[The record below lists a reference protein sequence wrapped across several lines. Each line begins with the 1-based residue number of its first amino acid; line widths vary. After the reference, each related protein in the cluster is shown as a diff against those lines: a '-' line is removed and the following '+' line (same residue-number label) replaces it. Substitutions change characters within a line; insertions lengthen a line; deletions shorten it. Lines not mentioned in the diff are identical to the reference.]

1 MARQGY
7 DLELRRYNGR
17 AWRAMFF
24 VEGFE
29 HSLTAD
35 AGSAWAPSP
44 WAAVQQ
50 AARETLSKLERGDEA
65 ASPDW
70 MLPDESPR

>member
-17 AWRAMFF
+17 GWRAVFF

-44 WAAVQQ
+44 WAAIQQ
-50 AARETLSKLERGDEA
+50 AARETLAKLKYGGEP
-65 ASPDW
+65 ASRDW
-70 MLPDESPR
+70 RLTDESPH